1 VHRRGR
7 RLKKNRGIIVDSP
20 PETRP
25 PRLSL
30 PFRTHAR
37 ECKRASRDPEHGWS
51 AVNAREGVNCEN
63 GWLSPPPP
71 TAPRPPPTRGGKRK
85 TKKTETKC
93 APCSAPLPR
102 AGRTQT
108 ASEAS
113 PCCRRARPVC
123 ASERAE
129 EGKAEGVNGGRAR
142 KRDGVSS
149 ICQSCKAEQS
159 SFRRFCRPPPPP
171 PMEEEPRA
179 KYAACALFHASVS
192 SQGSKTST
200 LVAAR
205 YQRQEE
211 RARRRARGA
220 KRLQ

>member
-1 VHRRGR
+1 MRK
-7 RLKKNRGIIVDSP
+7 RLAFPAAADGPKTSSNAGGEKEKPKKP
-20 PETRP
+20 
-25 PRLSL
+25 
-30 PFRTHAR
+30 
-37 ECKRASRDPEHGWS
+37 
-51 AVNAREGVNCEN
+51 
-63 GWLSPPPP
+63 
-71 TAPRPPPTRGGKRK
+71 
-85 TKKTETKC
+85 ETKC

-123 ASERAE
+123 ASERAA

-179 KYAACALFHASVS
+179 NTPPAPCPSP
-192 SQGSKTST
+192 
-200 LVAAR
+200 R
-205 YQRQEE
+205 
-211 RARRRARGA
+211 RARRRRPSSRRAVRGRRKGLAGELEAPKGCNDSHAKKVVGSWLPKGARSL
-220 KRLQ
+220 RLRRRARRNERKGIRLFLSL